1 MGFYK
6 NIVEGVKRRLSVPAE
21 MTLGGTTVLD
31 YITIDMTSRGKVY
44 TFAKVVDM
52 PVTKAPNYDV
62 HGFNIH
68 PDATISNPER
78 LQACTVHENVTI
90 DTCGEGDLQHYR
102 SIFRGNTTI
111 TNCASEACVF
121 DDLGLGALT
130 LQNVDA
136 GKETRVLGDV
146 VFIGA
151 KPGIVKL
158 PQHSTY
164 RYALKLIGDPEGYY
178 EDADVFPSHSSQG
191 EMIKLAHTLIHDED
205 SVERYCVA
213 PELHKSRE
221 NCKCGLYYP
230 LFLLGHDMAI
240 NYFMKLANVEPEGD
254 SPMQFVPLQFI
265 EETLKKFYADNL
277 APLLKEEWVS
287 ENKWHDILHKAVG
300 KKVESIDD
308 LRAALKEAGINHLPT
323 VCGFLEA
330 SKYTPAST
338 IPDDVYAIHPAG
350 NFVISQHLSH

>member
-6 NIVEGVKRRLSVPAE
+6 NIIEGMKRRLSVPAE

-78 LQACTVHENVTI
+78 LQVCTVHENVTI

-130 LQNVDA
+130 LQNIGA
-136 GKETRVLGDV
+136 GKESRVLGDV
-146 VFIGA
+146 VLIGA

-158 PQHSTY
+158 PPHSTY
-164 RYALKLIGDPEGYY
+164 RYAMKLIGDPAGYY

-191 EMIKLAHTLIHDED
+191 EMIKLAAH
-205 SVERYCVA
+205 A
-213 PELHKSRE
+213 NSR
-221 NCKCGLYYP
+221 
-230 LFLLGHDMAI
+230 
-240 NYFMKLANVEPEGD
+240 
-254 SPMQFVPLQFI
+254 
-265 EETLKKFYADNL
+265 
-277 APLLKEEWVS
+277 
-287 ENKWHDILHKAVG
+287 
-300 KKVESIDD
+300 
-308 LRAALKEAGINHLPT
+308 
-323 VCGFLEA
+323 
-330 SKYTPAST
+330 
-338 IPDDVYAIHPAG
+338 
-350 NFVISQHLSH
+350 